1 MNIWHLPGPS
11 EYLAGVERSLRDGKS
26 VVLRFPG
33 VVPPGFETA
42 LHVQLE
48 DCWHWER
55 IEVSRLAAVVS
66 SEPLRQLV
74 ERFAP
79 ELSRISGLTAVE
91 LCVAEGFE
99 GRLIWIDGLGNGN
112 FLGWMTFLEKYSQVS
127 RNMSMLK
134 RTTFVA
140 PLETHE
146 SGVSEADL
154 GLMIHDWAGVID
166 EMDLAFLANDRLRTR
181 GIDGV
186 LRELLV
192 MTVARV
198 AAWDFAVAEWLSQAS
213 EEDILDPLAL
223 LKSAAAERG
232 WTCETP
238 SSVSL
243 GTASCT
249 GMPHPAHAAVS
260 NPDEIQ
266 RRVWSAQVSVLL
278 PIIEVQR
285 REIIRRHRNQIDA
298 ELRRANWEEDAESL
312 EIGRLAFLFSGAASE
327 PEFSCRVE
335 RLRRA
340 RNSLAH
346 GQPLPTS
353 QALKLALG
361 ATHAPSAFR
370 RT

>member
-11 EYLAGVERSLRDGKS
+11 EYLADVERSLRGGKS

-33 VVPPGFETA
+33 VVPSGFETA
-42 LHVQLE
+42 LHVQME
-48 DCWHWER
+48 DCWRWER
-55 IEVSRLAAVVS
+55 IEVSPSAALVPT
-66 SEPLRQLV
+66 EPLRQLV

-91 LCVAEGFE
+91 LCGAEGFA
-99 GRLIWIDGLGNGN
+99 GSLIWIDGLGNGN
-112 FLGWMTFLEKYSQVS
+112 FLDWMTFLEKYSQAS
-127 RNMSMLK
+127 RNMSMLR
-134 RTTFVA
+134 RTMFVA
-140 PLETHE
+140 PVGTHE
-146 SGVSEADL
+146 SGVSDGDV
-154 GLMIHDWAGVID
+154 GLTIHDWAGVVD

-181 GIDGV
+181 GIGGV

-238 SSVSL
+238 SSVML
-243 GTASCT
+243 GTESCT
-249 GMPHPAHAAVS
+249 GMAHAAHAAVS
-260 NPDEIQ
+260 KPDEIH
-266 RRVWSAQVSVLL
+266 RRVWGAQVSVLL

-285 REIIRRHRNQIDA
+285 REIIREHRCQIDA

-312 EIGRLAFLFSGAASE
+312 EIGQLAYLLRGAALE
-327 PEFSCRVE
+327 PEVSCRVE
-335 RLRRA
+335 ELRLA

-353 QALKLALG
+353 QTLTLARR
-361 ATHAPSAFR
+361 ATHAPSTFR
-370 RT
+370 YT